1 MCRDHIPAYRGGKIM
16 ILEEE
21 TYEKFG
27 YHSFDLGPQSHK
39 KILVA
44 CDECGKIREV
54 ERGAYRVLCKSCG
67 NREPKIAEKNPNWK
81 GGKIERICQ
90 ICDTTFKV
98 DPNIVKKGQGL
109 YCSKSC
115 AAKSRKGKN
124 SPLTKPKIKCV
135 CETCGKVFEQHLS
148 RIKRGWGKYCS
159 QSCKRKNQKFPQ
171 NRTKPEL
178 IFEEICNKYNLP
190 FKYTGD
196 GSFWIGKNPAINPD
210 FVECN
215 GKKIAIEIFSYWH
228 NPLLRRN
235 IRYGQTY
242 RGRKEILKRYKWV
255 LVVFWQED
263 LERKD
268 AEQFVL
274 NKLKKQGIM

>member
-1 MCRDHIPAYRGGKIM
+1 M
-16 ILEEE
+16 ILEKE
-21 TYEKFG
+21 TFEKFG
-27 YHSFDLGPQSHK
+27 YYPKDLLANSHK
-39 KILVA
+39 RIIVK
-44 CDECGKIREV
+44 CDNCNKIREITK
-54 ERGAYRVLCKSCG
+54 GAYRALCKPCASHYAKLG
-67 NREPKIAEKNPNWK
+67 AKNPNWK
-81 GGKIERICQ
+81 GGKVECVCHICGKL
-90 ICDTTFKV
+90 FKS
-98 DPNIVKKGQGL
+98 DIGKIKKGRGL

-135 CETCGKVFEQHLS
+135 CETCGKEFEQHLS
-148 RIKRGWGKYCS
+148 RIKKGWGKYCS

-178 IFEEICNKYNLP
+178 IFEQICKKYNLP

-196 GSFWIGKNPAINPD
+196 GSFWIGKKPAINPD
-210 FVECN
+210 FIESN
-215 GKKIAIEIFSYWH
+215 GKKIAVEIFSYWH

-242 RGRKEILKRYKWV
+242 RGRKRILKKYTWE
-255 LVVFWQED
+255 LIVFWQED

-274 NKLKKQGIM
+274 LTLKKFL